1 MNSQE
6 NKKEDDVDEVV
17 EDNLRKMSKKLSL
30 ESNHNPNNIPMNKM
44 DAITNT
50 ADQMQYFSIF
60 EYTKKMMEMN
70 KENICYL

>member
-6 NKKEDDVDEVV
+6 NKKEDDVDVV
-17 EDNLRKMSKKLSL
+17 EDSVRKMSKKLSL
-30 ESNHNPNNIPMNKM
+30 ESNHNLNHIPINKM
-44 DAITNT
+44 DAITDT

-60 EYTKKMMEMN
+60 DYTIKMMDMN